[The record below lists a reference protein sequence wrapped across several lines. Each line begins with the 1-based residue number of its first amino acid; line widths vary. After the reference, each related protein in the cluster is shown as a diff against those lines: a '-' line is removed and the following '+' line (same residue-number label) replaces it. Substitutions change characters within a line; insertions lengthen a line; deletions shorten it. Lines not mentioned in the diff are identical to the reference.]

1 MEFVKGQ
8 VFSLGRLTEHL
19 KNSKEKKLKEKILK
33 DNLTFFTQT
42 KEEIKTLHS
51 TLNNTCDKESI
62 ESSIYRLKA
71 AELELNRFLRQAKE
85 SQIKS

>member
-8 VFSLGRLTEHL
+8 VFNLGRLTAHL

-33 DNLTFFTQT
+33 DNLSFFTQT
-42 KEEIKTLHS
+42 KEEIDTLNS
-51 TLNNTCDKESI
+51 TLNNTCDKEAI